1 MPGTLNKKNYK
12 CDISLPRNLVP
23 YFGDLYMHEIE
34 SYHIVEYRKQRLQE
48 KAANRK
54 NLVNPGTVN
63 REVGLLRNMI
73 NLAAEWFDLEL
84 KPIKY
89 EMAKEEPKE
98 RIFTEQEIRRL
109 IENSETLLRHII
121 LVALNTGM
129 RKAEILNLEWDQVNL
144 EEGLIQIEAQRSKNR
159 KIRVIPL
166 NKSLSEL
173 FCKLHYSRNGS
184 RYIFINTL

>member
-1 MPGTLNKKNYK
+1 M
-12 CDISLPRNLVP
+12 
-23 YFGDLYMHEIE
+23 
-34 SYHIVEYRKQRLQE
+34 QE

-63 REVGLLRNMI
+63 REVGLLRSML
-73 NLAAEWFDLEL
+73 NLASEWFDLEL

-98 RIFTEQEIRRL
+98 RILSEQEIRRL
-109 IENSETLLRHII
+109 IENSEAPLKHII

-129 RKAEILNLEWDQVNL
+129 RKSEILNLEWDQVNL
-144 EEGLIQIEAQRSKNR
+144 KEGFIRIEAQRSKNR

-166 NKSLSEL
+166 NNSMKEV
-173 FCKLHYSRNGS
+173 FYKLHYSRNDSQYVFENPKTGKP
-184 RYIFINTL
+184 FVCINRQWRT